1 MCATSNDEEERK
13 KKFVTHK
20 IERMFAQWHYGTLK
34 HFSQR
39 NGQKCVYGKM
49 LLGPLLRAGYCS
61 DRDDMLP
68 HKISV

>member
-1 MCATSNDEEERK
+1 MYGASNDEEEK

-20 IERMFAQWHYGTLK
+20 IERMLAQWHYGTLK

-39 NGQKCVYGKM
+39 NGHFVYGKM
-49 LLGPLLRAGYCS
+49 LLRQLLRAGYWA

-68 HKISV
+68 HKIFV